1 MSNLMNT
8 VLALLAGMMIAIV
21 ISVIACV
28 VIAFL

>member
-1 MSNLMNT
+1 MTSLIDT
-8 VLALLAGMMIAIV
+8 LIALLAGALIAIV

>member
-8 VLALLAGMMIAIV
+8 LIALLAGALIAIV

>member
-1 MSNLMNT
+1 MTHLMNT